1 MDKKVTSLL
10 ANQGI
15 AVNEKEAQQIAEQWE
30 SIERLKKSISEAK
43 LAEDNIGLVN
53 HPGGVNSNE

>member
-10 ANQGI
+10 ADQGI
-15 AVNEKEAQQIAEQWE
+15 VVNEKEAQQIAEQWE